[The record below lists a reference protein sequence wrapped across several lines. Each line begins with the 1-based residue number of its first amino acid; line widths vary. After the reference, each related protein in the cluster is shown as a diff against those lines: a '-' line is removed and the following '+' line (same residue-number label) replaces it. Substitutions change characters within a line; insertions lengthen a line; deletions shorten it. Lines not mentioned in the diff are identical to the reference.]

1 VKRVHAKPNGT
12 SPISTYNAKGPRTVG
27 DCRCIMD
34 TYTDR
39 ANSIANTKSVIIP
52 SKADARLGLDFSKD
66 KITAADMNDD
76 AIEAIMTKGVNVL
89 R

>member
-1 VKRVHAKPNGT
+1 
-12 SPISTYNAKGPRTVG
+12 
-27 DCRCIMD
+27 M
-34 TYTDR
+34 
-39 ANSIANTKSVIIP
+39 P

-76 AIEAIMTKGVNVL
+76 AIEAIVTKGVNAL